1 MLQGEVEFQVDGR
14 TFARHP
20 GSPGVTVPPNHVHGF
35 RNRSQVPVA
44 LRVVGTPGA
53 SAECGLRVKFLLSRD
68 GYLPLPGSGPPKHLL
83 LSAVVLQRGGLYFPP
98 LPVWLF
104 RALVSVLAALG
115 RCAPALRDPAEVAAI
130 WDAVL
135 DGTVDIVAS
144 DHCGFR
150 VEDKAPGADDIF
162 AAPMGLPG
170 VQTLLPS
177 MFDAA
182 VVRRGLSVPR
192 LTEMLCANPARIF
205 GLYPRKGVVAVGSDA
220 DVVLFDPTETW
231 TVRDDEV
238 HHRQRWTPLAGRT
251 LTGRVRRTIR
261 RGETVYDASL
271 EYDRRVRATPG
282 SGRFL
287 ARGYGGSA

>member
-1 MLQGEVEFQVDGR
+1 MDTSDLER
-14 TFARHP
+14 LA
-20 GSPGVTVPPNHVHGF
+20 GF
-35 RNRSQVPVA
+35 
-44 LRVVGTPGA
+44 
-53 SAECGLRVKFLLSRD
+53 
-68 GYLPLPGSGPPKHLL
+68 
-83 LSAVVLQRGGLYFPP
+83 
-98 LPVWLF
+98 
-104 RALVSVLAALG
+104 G

-135 DGTVDIVAS
+135 DGTVDIIAS

-150 VEDKAPGADDIF
+150 VDDKAPGADDIF